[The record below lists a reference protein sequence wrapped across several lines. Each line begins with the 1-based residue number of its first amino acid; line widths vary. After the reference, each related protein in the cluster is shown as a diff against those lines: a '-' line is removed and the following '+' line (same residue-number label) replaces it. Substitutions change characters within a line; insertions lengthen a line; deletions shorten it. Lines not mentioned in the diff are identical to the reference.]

1 MNPLMSSIRRRPAS
15 AVPAVRTSL
24 RSLPFAAVLALAAGC
39 AITEPKTRP
48 ELAMA
53 AGWTEAAPA
62 AATLPASGW
71 WRDFGSPSLQQ
82 LVDAALGANADIR
95 IAAERVRQAEIQLR
109 AAGASLLPLATAG
122 GDTDWRR
129 ADAGSGSRAVES
141 ESTGAS
147 LAISYEVDL
156 WGRLGAGVEGADAF
170 LAASRYD
177 FETVRLTLVSGVATT
192 YFQLLA
198 TRARLD
204 IARENLAIAERVFD
218 IAEARYR
225 NGAASALDVS
235 RQRSTVLAQ
244 RAAILPLETAERQTL
259 AALAVLLGRPP
270 QGFAL
275 AGEALG
281 ALAIPAV
288 APGLPA
294 ELLVRRPDLAS
305 AEARL
310 AAGDAD
316 VAAARAALLPSIQ
329 LSGSAGLASTA
340 LLSLANPGNSVALT
354 ASLAQTLFDGG
365 RLRGEIETARSRRR
379 ELVETYRNAVHVAL
393 QEVEDALGNAER
405 DRRQEEVQLLIRDEA
420 QRSLRLAELRYRE
433 GADDL
438 LAVLD
443 AQRTLFQ
450 AQDQLAQF
458 RLARL
463 AGAVDLFKAL
473 GGGWERV
480 AEPGG
485 ETPAT
490 DTTNTRSETPSAPAA
505 PASASAAPAASAALD
520 RA

>member
-1 MNPLMSSIRRRPAS
+1 MIPLMLSIRHPAS
-15 AVPAVRTSL
+15 AVPAAKSSL
-24 RSLPFAAVLALAAGC
+24 RSLPFAAALVLIAGC
-39 AITEPKTRP
+39 AITEPATRP
-48 ELAMA
+48 ELAVP

-62 AATLPASGW
+62 AAALPGSGW
-71 WRDFGSPSLQQ
+71 WRDFGSPSLQE
-82 LVDAALGANADIR
+82 LVDAALAANPDIR
-95 IAAERVRQAEIQLR
+95 IATERVRQAEIQLR

-122 GDTDWRR
+122 GDTAWRR
-129 ADAGSGSRAVES
+129 SDAGSGSRTIES

-147 LAISYEVDL
+147 LEISYEVDL
-156 WGRLGAGVEGADAF
+156 WGRLAAGVSGADAF

-177 FETVRLTLVSGVATT
+177 FETVRLTLVSGVANT

-198 TRARLD
+198 ARARLD
-204 IARENLAIAERVFD
+204 IARENLAIAERVFGV
-218 IAEARYR
+218 AEARYR

-235 RQRSTVLAQ
+235 RQRSIVLAQ

-270 QGFAL
+270 QGFTL
-275 AGEALG
+275 AGETLG

-294 ELLVRRPDLAS
+294 DLLVRRPDLAS

-310 AAGDAD
+310 AAADAD
-316 VAAARAALLPSIQ
+316 VTAARAALLPSIQ

-365 RLRGEIETARSRRR
+365 RLRGEVETARSRRR

-393 QEVEDALGNAER
+393 QEVENALGNAER
-405 DRRQEEVQLLIRDEA
+405 DRRQEDVQLLVRDEA

-438 LAVLD
+438 LTVLD

-463 AGAVDLFKAL
+463 AGAVNLFKVL
-473 GGGWERV
+473 GGGWEQV
-480 AEPGG
+480 AVPEGQ
-485 ETPAT
+485 TPAA
-490 DTTNTRSETPSAPAA
+490 DTTSTRPGTPSAPNA
-505 PASASAAPAASAALD
+505 AAPAASAASAASD
-520 RA
+520 RV

>member
-1 MNPLMSSIRRRPAS
+1 MPSIRHRSAS
-15 AVPAVRTSL
+15 ALPTRSSL
-24 RSLPFAAVLALAAGC
+24 RSVPFAAALALVAGC
-39 AITEPKTRP
+39 AITEPTTRP
-48 ELAMA
+48 ELAMP
-53 AGWTEAAPA
+53 AGWTEATPA
-62 AATLPASGW
+62 AAALPASGW
-71 WRDFGSPSLQQ
+71 WRDFGSPSLHD
-82 LVDAALGANADIR
+82 LVDAALAANPDIR

-109 AAGASLLPLATAG
+109 AAGASLLPFATAG
-122 GDTDWRR
+122 GDTGWRR
-129 ADAGSGSRAVES
+129 SDAGSGSRAIEA

-156 WGRLGAGVEGADAF
+156 WGRLAAGVEGTDAF

-177 FETVRLTLVSGVATT
+177 FETVRLTLVSGVANT

-204 IARENLAIAERVFD
+204 IARENLAIAERIFD
-218 IAEARYR
+218 VADARFR

-244 RAAILPLETAERQTL
+244 RAAILPLETAERQTR

-275 AGEALG
+275 AGEVLG
-281 ALAIPAV
+281 ALTIPAV

-294 ELLVRRPDLAS
+294 ELLVRRPDLAG

-310 AAGDAD
+310 AAANAD

-365 RLRGEIETARSRRR
+365 RLRGEVETARSRRR
-379 ELVETYRNAVHVAL
+379 ELVETYRNAVYVAL

-405 DRRQEEVQLLIRDEA
+405 DQRQEEVQLLIRDEA

-443 AQRTLFQ
+443 AQRTLFD
-450 AQDQLAQF
+450 AQDQLAQL

-463 AGAVDLFKAL
+463 ADAVDLFKVL
-473 GGGWERV
+473 GGGWESDAV
-480 AEPGG
+480 PDSG
-485 ETPAT
+485 TPAAG
-490 DTTNTRSETPSAPAA
+490 TTGSQAGVQPA
-505 PASASAAPAASAALD
+505 PASPATSAAPAASAASD
-520 RA
+520 RV